1 MSNES
6 PSCRIDW
13 RPSRVLCGAMAGLGA
28 LAAIAVALSDE
39 PLAWQLGLAGLAL
52 WRGLRLARREWNQP
66 PCVLSFDLEG
76 GEAMIRRPG
85 GEEPMH
91 EPRLALR
98 GLLVALRWRDPRGRA
113 RSLHWAADTLAP
125 GDRRALRLR
134 FGGAPA

>member
-13 RPSRVLCGAMAGLGA
+13 RPSRLLCTALAGLGA
-28 LAAIAVALSDE
+28 LAASAVALSDA
-39 PLAWQLGLAGLAL
+39 PLGWKFAFAGLAL
-52 WRGLRLARREWNQP
+52 LRGLQLARREWNQP
-66 PCVLSFDLEG
+66 PCALSFDLEG
-76 GEAMIRRPG
+76 GDSMMCQAG
-85 GEEPMH
+85 DEEPMH

-113 RSLHWAADTLAP
+113 RCLHWAADSLGPA
-125 GDRRALRLR
+125 DRRALRLR